1 MRESKITR
9 TITTTTATIL
19 CLDVEAGEPMNRTFQ
34 LPGEY
39 KKERDIIKAAEKIHD
54 EPNVKLV
61 HVVDTEVTSKL
72 YGMPESLFLKYAVE
86 VTRVPRAEEIARAF
100 GEPATENEA

>member
-9 TITTTTATIL
+9 TITTTNATIL

-39 KKERDIIKAAEKIHD
+39 KKERDIIKAAEKIND

-61 HVVDTEVTSKL
+61 HVVNTEVTQKL
-72 YGMPESLFLKYAVE
+72 YGTTESLFLKYA
-86 VTRVPRAEEIARAF
+86 EEITRKTA
-100 GEPATENEA
+100 EPATEA

>member
-9 TITTTTATIL
+9 TITTTNATIL

-39 KKERDIIKAAEKIHD
+39 KKERGIIKAAEKIHD
-54 EPNVKLV
+54 DPNLKLV
-61 HVVDTEVTSKL
+61 HVVDTEVTQKL
-72 YGMPESLFLKYAVE
+72 YGMPESLFLKYA
-86 VTRVPRAEEIARAF
+86 EEITRKTA
-100 GEPATENEA
+100 EPATEA

>member
-9 TITTTTATIL
+9 TITTTNVTIL

-72 YGMPESLFLKYAVE
+72 YGMPESLFLKYAEE
-86 VTRVPRAEEIARAF
+86 VTRKTADA
-100 GEPATENEA
+100 EPANATEA